1 MAGNGFY
8 TSSSRSRNTTLGV
21 HGSALEQKLDKIFEG
36 LKEQNNQVLGSLR
49 DNAEKTLESIK
60 GLDDPL
66 SKLENKVDCIEQAT
80 LSSGDEKVKK
90 ERSRIPP
97 KLSEDVK
104 LLYQKLDQEHQFDPT
119 ALYRSP
125 HNSRVKEYM
134 CEQLE
139 VNGKEF
145 TPHQVKKAVH
155 RYYESRRRIQ
165 FTDKK
170 PERVDIVK
178 ENKRKS

>member
-1 MAGNGFY
+1 MAGNDFY

-21 HGSALEQKLDKIFEG
+21 HGSALEQKLDKIFKG

-60 GLDDPL
+60 GLDDRL

-97 KLSEDVK
+97 KLSVSSVSASVAASFV
-104 LLYQKLDQEHQFDPT
+104 YF
-119 ALYRSP
+119 
-125 HNSRVKEYM
+125 
-134 CEQLE
+134 
-139 VNGKEF
+139 
-145 TPHQVKKAVH
+145 
-155 RYYESRRRIQ
+155 
-165 FTDKK
+165 
-170 PERVDIVK
+170 
-178 ENKRKS
+178 